1 MRVRRTAIRPEGI
14 GDAKELRDETSAP
27 ARFRPGDS
35 TLAACS
41 CRSKTTLER
50 SEVYGNRYDVL
61 KGGEQRGKDLLEG
74 GEQKGPALLLPKQP
88 KTVEAHR
95 GSA

>member
-1 MRVRRTAIRPEGI
+1 MRVRRTGI
-14 GDAKELRDETSAP
+14 NPRGYRD
-27 ARFRPGDS
+27 
-35 TLAACS
+35 
-41 CRSKTTLER
+41 
-50 SEVYGNRYDVL
+50 RYDLL

>member
-1 MRVRRTAIRPEGI
+1 
-14 GDAKELRDETSAP
+14 
-27 ARFRPGDS
+27 
-35 TLAACS
+35 
-41 CRSKTTLER
+41 
-50 SEVYGNRYDVL
+50 VYGNRYDVL
-61 KGGEQRGKDLLEG
+61 KGGEQRGKDLLKG